1 MTEHIEFAKN
11 HIKAR
16 TSGRF
21 DPSGY
26 RTPEDML
33 GHLRSG
39 KTFEFILNRIED
51 TMVHP
56 SDFSKAHNGSAT
68 KRYEEAVTLGFLLF
82 TEKLRSWKM

>member
-16 TSGRF
+16 TSGKF
-21 DPSGY
+21 DPSDY

-33 GHLRSG
+33 DHLRSG
-39 KTFEFILNRIED
+39 KTFEFIVDRIED
-51 TMVHP
+51 TIVHP
-56 SDFSKAHNGSAT
+56 SDFSMAHNGKAT

-82 TEKLRSWKM
+82 TEKLKKWKM